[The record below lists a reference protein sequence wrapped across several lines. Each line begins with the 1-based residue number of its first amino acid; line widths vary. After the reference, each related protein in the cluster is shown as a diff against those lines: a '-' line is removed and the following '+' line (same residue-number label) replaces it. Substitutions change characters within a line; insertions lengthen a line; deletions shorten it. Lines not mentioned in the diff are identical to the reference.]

1 MIFGTLK
8 KVCVSTGC
16 GVRKAEES
24 GFEET
29 NSQTGL
35 NRAQKNKSPASL
47 LIGGGT
53 TINPL

>member
-47 LIGGGT
+47 LIGGGI